1 MTLKDYFI
9 FFRWKNV
16 LMIILIQYL
25 FKYVL
30 FEKFDL
36 LVALNDLHFA
46 LLTLS
51 TVCIAIAG
59 YIINDINDVKADIV
73 NKPDR
78 LFIDRKI
85 VRSTAQYLFYGF
97 NTAGLG
103 LGMYLSYYIGH
114 TSYFFIYVL
123 TAFLLYKYANY
134 FKFKFLI
141 GNIIISLII
150 LLSIV
155 LVLVFDLMPVT
166 SNYNLSSQMTVLKI
180 LVIFGVFGFFF
191 TFLREVVKDIE
202 DIEGDKAMESRT
214 LPIVLGIPKTRTIVS
229 ILASIILLS
238 LALGAYL
245 LYDDNPELSIYLLI
259 AVVLPLLYFI
269 FKIAKADAKKQF
281 KQMSTLLKIIM
292 FTGILSMIL
301 I

>member
-30 FEKFDL
+30 FEKYDL
-36 LVALNDLHFA
+36 MVSMDDFHFA

-59 YIINDINDVKADIV
+59 YIINDIHDIKADII

-78 LFIDRKI
+78 LFVDRKI
-85 VRSTAQYLFYGF
+85 ARITAQYLFIGF
-97 NTAGLG
+97 NSAGLL

-123 TAFLLYKYANY
+123 TSLLLYQYAKYL
-134 FKFKFLI
+134 KIKFLI
-141 GNIIISLII
+141 GNVIISLIV
-150 LLSIV
+150 LLSIL
-155 LVLVFDLMPVT
+155 LVLVFDLMPT
-166 SNYNLSSQMTVLKI
+166 TTYYNLDDHMLIIRI
-180 LVIFGVFGFFF
+180 LVLFAGFGF
-191 TFLREVVKDIE
+191 TLTLLREIVKDVE
-202 DIEGDKAMESRT
+202 DMEGDKAMGSRS
-214 LPIVLGIPKTRTIVS
+214 LPIVLGIQKTKTVLIS
-229 ILASIILLS
+229 ITVPLL
-238 LALGAYL
+238 L
-245 LYDDNPELSIYLLI
+245 
-259 AVVLPLLYFI
+259 AVVYFIYALLDHNLYLPVYITLTVALPLLYFI
-269 FKIAKADAKKQF
+269 YAISRAASKKQF
-281 KQMSTLLKIIM
+281 NKMSALLKIIM
-292 FTGILSMIL
+292 FTGILSMIF